1 MGYERYQ
8 YIKVEK
14 EENVAIV
21 TLNRPERLNA
31 FIPPMHREVE
41 DIWPELEEDEDVRA
55 IVFTGAGDRAF
66 SAGGDVKNMA
76 AHQGDPKAAVDTIYG
91 NRRLIRNFLFT
102 NKPLVCAMNGHA
114 IGVACTLALLSDIV
128 IAAEDAKIGDT
139 HAPRGIV
146 PGDGGVVIWPLLV
159 GLNRAKEYLM
169 TGDLMTGKQAAE
181 MGLVNRA
188 LPQDQVYPEAMKLAK
203 RLAEGA
209 PLAIQWTKLALNQ
222 IIWAQINSSY
232 EVALGLEAIT
242 VMSEDQHEGATAWL
256 EKRKPVFKGR

>member
-1 MGYERYQ
+1 
-8 YIKVEK
+8 
-14 EENVAIV
+14 
-21 TLNRPERLNA
+21 
-31 FIPPMHREVE
+31 
-41 DIWPELEEDEDVRA
+41 
-55 IVFTGAGDRAF
+55 
-66 SAGGDVKNMA
+66 
-76 AHQGDPKAAVDTIYG
+76 
-91 NRRLIRNFLFT
+91 
-102 NKPLVCAMNGHA
+102 
-114 IGVACTLALLSDIV
+114 
-128 IAAEDAKIGDT
+128 
-139 HAPRGIV
+139 
-146 PGDGGVVIWPLLV
+146 
-159 GLNRAKEYLM
+159 M